1 MKTATYPQL
10 GTRVNFVRQGV
21 GDGMVEGSGIIHAIV
36 LDPNKRLMVQMET
49 DEVNEQGQKVRRN
62 VHVTCLNPSDDFK
75 AAFKSSLETV
85 EALGN
90 EGNGKVKETV
100 AEYNKLVETAQEPVL
115 GAVVSFED

>member
-10 GTRVNFVRQGV
+10 GSRVNFVRQGIGSEV
-21 GDGMVEGSGIIHAIV
+21 IEGSGIIHGVV
-36 LDPNKRLMVQMET
+36 LDPSKRLMVHLET

-62 VHVTCLNPSDDFK
+62 VHVTCLEPSEDFK
-75 AAFKSSLETV
+75 AAFKASLETV

-100 AEYNKLVETAQEPVL
+100 AEYNKLVDEAQEAVL
-115 GAVVSFED
+115 GGVLVFDE